1 MSMQQQAALTVAE
14 LIELRFGQPATAGHD
29 MPAEG
34 TIAAIL
40 GRRSQRRYLN
50 KPVADD
56 LLTVLLACAQ
66 SGPAKSD
73 LQQYSIIVVKDP
85 TSLAALGEQGAHLD
99 WASKAPLLLV
109 FCGDVRRI
117 RRLATIRGHDYSNDN
132 VDTFMNGAVDAA
144 IAFET
149 FLLAAESVGLGC
161 CGLSAVRFQIDKT
174 SEVLGLP
181 DGVFP
186 VAGMAVGWPDDKR
199 DRYDI
204 TATSMRL
211 PPDVVVHRDRY
222 DDTDLEAAIESYD
235 QRRFQRQPILPEK
248 QRHIEK
254 YGALDFCPW
263 SENVTR
269 QLSLPERPG
278 FRDFLTTRGIHPD

>member
-1 MSMQQQAALTVAE
+1 MSAATKAVLSVAD
-14 LIELRFGQPATAGHD
+14 LIERRFGVPAKAGHD

-34 TIAAIL
+34 TVAAIL
-40 GRRSQRRYLN
+40 GRRSQRRYLD
-50 KPVADD
+50 KPVSDD

-73 LQQYSIIVVKDP
+73 LQQYSIIVVTDP
-85 TSLAALGEQGAHLD
+85 KSRTALGEQGAHLD
-99 WASKAPLLLV
+99 WPSKAPVLLV

-117 RRLATIRGHDYSNDN
+117 RRLAAIRGHDYANDN

-174 SEVLGLP
+174 AEVLGLP

-199 DRYDI
+199 DRFDV

-211 PPDVVVHRDRY
+211 PSDVVVHRDRY
-222 DDTDLEAAIESYD
+222 DDSGLEAAIEAYD
-235 QRRFQRQPILPEK
+235 RRRFERQPILPEK
-248 QRHIEK
+248 QRHTDK
-254 YGALDFCPW
+254 YGALDYCPW

-278 FRDFLTTRGIHPD
+278 FRDFLARRGIHPD